1 MSNDELGRAEENE
14 AEFKEPPR
22 DPSHPQFAYDPIIRE
37 QDAYNTRADQPD
49 PAGELGVDPDGLTT
63 PPPDPDHGLTPKA
76 ATDRADEI
84 LADEEAG
91 VDDSLS
97 LTRKQLIWR
106 RFVRQKPAVFG
117 MVGFALIVL
126 LAIMGPYIGQ
136 WEYREVDN
144 KNFLK
149 PPSSLHW
156 LGTGQTGRDM
166 FALTVE
172 GLRKSLIIGIAVA
185 LIQTTV
191 AALVGASAAF
201 FGKFYDKTILWI
213 IDLLLVIPSFL
224 LIAILTQKFGGQKG
238 STLTFIMLLAA
249 FGWMLTARVVRSM
262 TLSVISLDYVRAA
275 KYMSV
280 PSFSTITRHI
290 IPNVSSFLIID
301 ATLGVVSAVMTET
314 FLSYFGFG
322 VQPPETSLGVLLSE
336 GQKMATSFP
345 WTFLAPATVLS
356 LMLIFINFMGDG
368 LRDAI
373 DPTSRSGG
381 KA

>member
-1 MSNDELGRAEENE
+1 MTDDQLR
-14 AEFKEPPR
+14 EPPR
-22 DPSHPQFAYDPIIRE
+22 DPSHPEFAYDPIVRE
-37 QDAYNTRADQPD
+37 EDGFNTRATQPD
-49 PAGELGVDPDGLTT
+49 PAGELGLDPDGLTT
-63 PPPDPDHGLTPKA
+63 PWPDIDHGKTPRQ
-76 ATDRADEI
+76 ATELADEL

-91 VDDSLS
+91 KDDALS
-97 LTRKQLIWR
+97 LTRRQLVWR
-106 RFVRQKPAVFG
+106 RFIRQKTAVAGLIGFILI
-117 MVGFALIVL
+117 VLFALI
-126 LAIMGPYIGQ
+126 GPYIGG
-136 WEYREVDN
+136 WEYKQVDN
-144 KNFLK
+144 QNFLK

-156 LGTGQTGRDM
+156 FGTGQTGRDM

-172 GLRKSLIIGIAVA
+172 GLRKSLIIGISVA
-185 LIQTTV
+185 LIQTTA

-201 FGKFYDKTILWI
+201 FGKFYDKAILWI
-213 IDLLLVIPSFL
+213 IDLLLVVPSFL

-238 STLTFIMLLAA
+238 STLTFILLLAA

-280 PSFSTITRHI
+280 PPFATITRHI

-301 ATLGVVSAVMTET
+301 GTLAVVSAVMMET

-368 LRDAI
+368 LRDAT
-373 DPTSRSGG
+373 DPTSSSGG